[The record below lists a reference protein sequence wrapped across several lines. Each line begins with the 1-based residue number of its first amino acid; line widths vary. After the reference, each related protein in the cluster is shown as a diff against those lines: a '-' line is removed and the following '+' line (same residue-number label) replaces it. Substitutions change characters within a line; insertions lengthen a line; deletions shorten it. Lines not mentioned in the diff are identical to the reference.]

1 MKRLLLIVAF
11 LFLLAPARAEA
22 ATQHVAMENYAYS
35 PATLTIQVGDTVTW
49 TNHDQAPHDVVTT
62 SAPAAFRSPLL
73 NTGESWS
80 FTFTVPGTYAYYCS
94 VHPDMRAQ
102 IIVEPAET
110 EAPAPAAPEQPEAPA
125 PAETPTDTAA
135 PAAVAPAP
143 TTTPPPT
150 TTTPAQQ
157 PTQTAQAAMPESL
170 DPMLLVAGLVAGVT
184 ILCLLLMNAR
194 PEP

>member
-1 MKRLLLIVAF
+1 MKRLLLAVAF

-80 FTFTVPGTYAYYCS
+80 FTLTVPGTYAYYCS

-150 TTTPAQQ
+150 TTPAQQ